1 MTPNQKR
8 ASWVSAAI
16 VVVGAFEGYS
26 ATAYPDIIGVPTI
39 CYGETKGVHLG
50 DKATRA
56 QCDEKLSSRLV
67 EFNEG
72 VNSCINV
79 DLPDSRRVAF
89 VSLAYNIGTAAFCKS
104 TVVRKINAGDVA
116 GSCDAILM
124 WNKAGGSV
132 RNGLTQRRKKERE
145 LCLQGVLP

>member
-8 ASWVSAAI
+8 ASWVALAI
-16 VVVGAFEGYS
+16 AVVGAFEGYS

-145 LCLQGVLP
+145 LCLQGVAS

>member
-8 ASWVSAAI
+8 ASWVAAAI

-67 EFNEG
+67 EFNAG
-72 VNSCINV
+72 VSSCINV

-145 LCLQGVLP
+145 MCLQGVLP

>member
-8 ASWVSAAI
+8 ASWIAAAI

-72 VNSCINV
+72 VSSCINV

>member
-8 ASWVSAAI
+8 ASWVALAI
-16 VVVGAFEGYS
+16 AVVGAFEGYS
-26 ATAYPDIIGVPTI
+26 ATAYPDVIGVPTI

-56 QCDEKLSSRLV
+56 QCGEKLSSRLV

-72 VNSCINV
+72 VSSCINV

-145 LCLQGVLP
+145 MCLQGVLP

>member
-8 ASWVSAAI
+8 ASWLAAAI
-16 VVVGAFEGYS
+16 AVVGAFEGYS

-72 VNSCINV
+72 VSSCINV

-145 LCLQGVLP
+145 MCLQGVLP

>member
-8 ASWVSAAI
+8 ASWVAAAI

-72 VNSCINV
+72 VSSCINV

-145 LCLQGVLP
+145 MCLQGVLP